1 MRSLPHLKELV
12 ELHQDAPFALVGVNN
27 GDSEAKYTKGL
38 KQHGVTW
45 LSIYQGRANAISNMY
60 QVRGYPTMV
69 LVDHEGTIISRDVRG
84 AGLDELIKSAI
95 ERAEK
100 AAQ

>member
-1 MRSLPHLKELV
+1 MPHLKELV

-27 GDSEAKYTKGL
+27 GDSESKYTKGL

-60 QVRGYPTMV
+60 KVRGYPTMV
-69 LVDHEGTIISRDVRG
+69 LVDHEGSVISRNVRG
-84 AGLDELIKSAI
+84 PQLDQLIKDAI
-95 ERAEK
+95 EAAEA